1 MTFRQYPTPGPETTP
16 GGSVEELVR
25 SVRGADGCVVRYRI
39 AGEGPPVVFLHG
51 TLSSPSTFRH
61 LQPFLERGGQETA
74 TRGAVH
80 RRLISPIMRGHDGEA
95 PPPLPDDYGI
105 MSTEVSDLRA
115 VLDAE
120 GIGRF
125 DLVGHSTG
133 GTTAVGLAVAEPDRV
148 GRMVLIEPTLLPLL
162 DGSMRQRVDA
172 DLAAIIGAGAAGD
185 HLSAL
190 DGLLDFVSS
199 GPEPP
204 AVRQRVVERL
214 APRAHLVAPHVKAL
228 AEFTL
233 DAEEVRALRS
243 RILFVYGAASAYW
256 EASIAARLAELRPD
270 LPQLQVPGAGHH
282 SHVEQPAIVG
292 PAMAKHLYDAGP

>member
-1 MTFRQYPTPGPETTP
+1 
-16 GGSVEELVR
+16 VEELVR
-25 SVRGADGCVVRYRI
+25 SARGADGCVLRYRI

-51 TLSSPSTFRH
+51 TLSSPSTFRQLH
-61 LQPFLERGGQETA
+61 PFLESGGHFTGA
-74 TRGAVH
+74 RGADH

-95 PPPLPDDYGI
+95 PPSLPDDYSI
-105 MSTEVSDLRA
+105 ISTEVSDLRA

-133 GTTAVGLAVAEPDRV
+133 GTTAVGLALAEPDRV
-148 GRMVLIEPTLLPLL
+148 GRMVLIEPTLLSLL
-162 DGSMRQRVDA
+162 DGPMRERVHG
-172 DLAAIIGAGAAGD
+172 DLATIIEAGAAGD

-214 APRAHLVAPHVKAL
+214 GSRACLVAPHVKAL
-228 AEFTL
+228 SEFEL
-233 DAEEVRALRS
+233 DAAEVRALRP
-243 RILFVYGAASAYW
+243 RILFVYGGASAYW
-256 EASIAARLAELRPD
+256 EASIAARLAQLRPD

-282 SHVEQPAIVG
+282 SHVEQPAMVG
-292 PAMAKHLYDAGP
+292 PAMAKHLYGEGS